1 MSTHWRWVVMLIVLF
16 VGLALLAFGF
26 WLLHRR
32 YRRRKAAQ
40 GTTPAAT
47 QPDLGVW
54 APSQS
59 VHDFGAGVGAANNN
73 EKGKGRERVDAIPPA
88 AEQVPAA
95 GKRGSRV
102 LKKGWLGRKEGA

>member
-16 VGLALLAFGF
+16 VGLSLAAFGF

-54 APSQS
+54 APGQS
-59 VHDFGAGVGAANNN
+59 VHDFGAGVGAANND
-73 EKGKGRERVDAIPPA
+73 EKGKGRERVDTIAPSAEPP
-88 AEQVPAA
+88 VTN
-95 GKRGSRV
+95 KRGSRV
-102 LKKGWLGRKEGA
+102 LRKGWLGRREEA